1 MPPLPECLGVSL
13 WCLIIQKVAIGR
25 AFVSRGFENLG
36 AGRSID
42 FLPSLVQAYLS
53 FLLASPCLCYADLT

>member
-1 MPPLPECLGVSL
+1 MPPLPECLGVSDNTKGR
-13 WCLIIQKVAIGR
+13 QRR
-25 AFVSRGFENLG
+25 AFVSRGFESL
-36 AGRSID
+36 GRSID